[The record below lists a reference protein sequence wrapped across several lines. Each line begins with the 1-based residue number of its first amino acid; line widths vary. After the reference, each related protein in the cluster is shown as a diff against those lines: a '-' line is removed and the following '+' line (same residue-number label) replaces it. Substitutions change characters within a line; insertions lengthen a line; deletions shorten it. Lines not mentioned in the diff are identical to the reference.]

1 MPTGKEN
8 KMEMR
13 KTKKAARIAAFSAV
27 EEELKRLQSEGV
39 CCNPFT
45 GQGNF
50 GASLCWSRG
59 YYVTRSFGL
68 SEIQTK
74 RVLRDAHELTKE
86 VYYLQ
91 M

>member
-1 MPTGKEN
+1 M
-8 KMEMR
+8 KMKM
-13 KTKKAARIAAFSAV
+13 KMKKKAAIRAAHSAV
-27 EEELKRLQSEGV
+27 EAELVRLQSEGV

-59 YYVTRSFGL
+59 YQVARSFGL
-68 SEIQTK
+68 TEKQTK
-74 RVLRDAHELTKE
+74 RVLRDSHELTRE
-86 VYYLQ
+86 VYYLK